1 MNAIR
6 LDCAIGGGQVL
17 RTGLALATVL
27 KKRVEFENIRAN
39 RPKPGLQAQHLA
51 GVRALEQMGGKAEG
65 AQTGSQKISYTP
77 PEKIDF
83 EKISL
88 DIGTAGSVTLVMQ
101 TLLLPLAFSGE
112 KRTVELMGGTHVA
125 WSPPFEYFE
134 KVFIP
139 AAAKFGIRAECSL
152 KKYGFYPQGGGIAE
166 IIVHPCGALR
176 PAEFLERGE
185 LKSIEGVS
193 AAANLPAEIA
203 ERQKKSALK
212 QLVAQDISPKIK
224 VESVNAEGQGTFV
237 FLQANYGNS
246 IAGFSALGEKGKPAE
261 KVGEEV
267 AQKFLEFNNS
277 AEAVD
282 EHLGDQLIPLMALA
296 EGKSAIRTKKTE
308 HLLANIAVCEKLLD
322 VRFTV
327 DGSIITKT

>member
-1 MNAIR
+1 
-6 LDCAIGGGQVL
+6 
-17 RTGLALATVL
+17 
-27 KKRVEFENIRAN
+27 
-39 RPKPGLQAQHLA
+39 
-51 GVRALEQMGGKAEG
+51 MGGKAEG

-112 KRTVELMGGTHVA
+112 KRTVELTGGTHVA

-166 IIVHPCGALR
+166 IIVHPCEKLK

-185 LKSIEGVS
+185 LKSIEGIS